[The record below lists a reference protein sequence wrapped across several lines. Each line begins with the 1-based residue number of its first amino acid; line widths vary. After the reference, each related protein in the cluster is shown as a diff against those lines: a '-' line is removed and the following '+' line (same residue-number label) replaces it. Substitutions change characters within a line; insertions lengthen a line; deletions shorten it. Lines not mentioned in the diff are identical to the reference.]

1 MGFMDNVMGSFNDEA
16 GKINTGTGQY
26 RVMQV
31 VLREKFVGKG
41 SKNFAEIEE
50 LCNQQYAE
58 GYRLH
63 TFAQSTAGSTGIGG
77 GDRTVCNLVFERS
90 FASPHAQQLAPPSV
104 LARSGAHL
112 VCSLNRRDA
121 WTCKRRHDIVR
132 PCR

>member
-50 LCNQQYAE
+50 LCNQQYA
-58 GYRLH
+58 
-63 TFAQSTAGSTGIGG
+63 
-77 GDRTVCNLVFERS
+77 
-90 FASPHAQQLAPPSV
+90 
-104 LARSGAHL
+104 
-112 VCSLNRRDA
+112 
-121 WTCKRRHDIVR
+121 
-132 PCR
+132 

>member
-77 GDRTVCNLVFERS
+77 GIHQHRRRRSNRVQSRVRAHELAQARQEALCPRTHNSLRPRAFSHARGRIL
-90 FASPHAQQLAPPSV
+90 FAA
-104 LARSGAHL
+104 
-112 VCSLNRRDA
+112 
-121 WTCKRRHDIVR
+121 
-132 PCR
+132 

>member
-31 VLREKFVGKG
+31 VLSEKFVGKG

-63 TFAQSTAGSTGIGG
+63 TFAQSTAGSTGIGS
-77 GDRTVCNLVFERS
+77 GDRTVCNLVFERM
-90 FASPHAQQLAPPSV
+90 
-104 LARSGAHL
+104 
-112 VCSLNRRDA
+112 N
-121 WTCKRRHDIVR
+121 
-132 PCR
+132 